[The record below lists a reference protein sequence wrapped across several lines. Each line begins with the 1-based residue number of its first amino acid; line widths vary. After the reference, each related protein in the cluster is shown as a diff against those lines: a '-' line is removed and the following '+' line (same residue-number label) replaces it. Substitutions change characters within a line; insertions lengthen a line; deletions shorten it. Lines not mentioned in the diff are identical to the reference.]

1 MTEHEPADT
10 QTPDMQTPDAQT
22 PDTRRA
28 SLRALIFVVLLIG
41 AALLLVRVLHSM
53 AQEQDCAISGR
64 SNCALD
70 PTSPGG

>member
-1 MTEHEPADT
+1 
-10 QTPDMQTPDAQT
+10 
-22 PDTRRA
+22 
-28 SLRALIFVVLLIG
+28 LIG